1 MSLLQLDYDS
11 LRRETGMYLG
21 YDRDPANYK
30 PLQILDMADVIGK
43 AMRSWYFP
51 VVDGG
56 VVYKWSFLQ
65 KTGLLLTVA
74 AQAEYDLPEDFAS
87 LTNEC
92 LYYAADSGSTKVTRR
107 SEGMVLNL
115 LASSWTD
122 SAPPLYYAVRT
133 KGAMEKGRPLHEL
146 LLYPIPSSSDIEIS
160 FRYSSIPPALSESD
174 PYPLGGELHAE
185 TILAACLAAAEQKI
199 EDVAG
204 LHTANFQRLLAGS
217 IALDRENA

>member
-1 MSLLQLDYDS
+1 MSLLQLDFDA

-21 YDRDPANYK
+21 YDRDPANHK
-30 PLQILDMADVIGK
+30 PLQILDMADILGK

-51 VVDGG
+51 VVDG

-65 KTGLLLTVA
+65 RTGLVVTIA
-74 AQAEYDLPEDFAS
+74 AQSEYDLPEDFAS
-87 LTNEC
+87 LSNEC
-92 LYYAADSGSTKVTRR
+92 LYYAAESERTKVSRR
-107 SEGMVLNL
+107 SEGMVLSM

-122 SAPPLYYAVRT
+122 ASPPLYYAVRT
-133 KGAMEKGRPLHEL
+133 KGSMEKGRPLHEL
-146 LLYPIPSSSDIEIS
+146 LLYPVPSTTDIEIS

-199 EDVAG
+199 EDQAG
-204 LHTANFQRLLAGS
+204 LHTANFQKLLAGS

>member
-21 YDRDPANYK
+21 YDRDPANHK
-30 PLQILDMADVIGK
+30 PLQILDMADVLGK

-51 VVDGG
+51 VLDGI
-56 VVYKWSFLQ
+56 VYKWSFLQ
-65 KTGLLLTVA
+65 STGSIVTIA
-74 AQAEYDLPEDFAS
+74 SQAEYDLPDEFAS
-87 LTNEC
+87 MTNEC
-92 LYYAADSGSTKVTRR
+92 LYFAADSEKTRVTRR
-107 SEGMVLNL
+107 SEGMILSL
-115 LASSWTD
+115 LASSWVEG
-122 SAPPLYYAVRT
+122 SPLYYAVRT
-133 KGAMEKGRPLHEL
+133 KGAMAAGRPLHEL
-146 LLYPIPSSSDIEIS
+146 LLYPIPSASDVSIT
-160 FRYSSIPPALSESD
+160 FRYSRIPPALSESD